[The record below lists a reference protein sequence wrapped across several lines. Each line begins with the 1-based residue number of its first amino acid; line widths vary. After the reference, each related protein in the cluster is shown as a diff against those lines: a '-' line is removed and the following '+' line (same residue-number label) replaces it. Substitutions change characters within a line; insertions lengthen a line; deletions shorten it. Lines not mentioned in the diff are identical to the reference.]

1 MAVRTTLLVLPL
13 QSHLSSKITS
23 PSAKHMK
30 KNTVESLL
38 EHQFSEPDLL
48 WLEAAAKGINFDPRS
63 ARVELRQ
70 KIPTDYDPQ
79 KIDIRFYRDHKLTLI
94 GIRRFNPNAPLLK
107 NIESVA
113 LEIQSRL
120 LQLPVTDAIDLAQM
134 AKTIKLTEPEIQEAV
149 LALSE
154 LIPFFSGV
162 THEALY
168 QPAKVW
174 FTGPHGYD
182 VPLKFTTLDN
192 ALEQR
197 FRDMADMGRAGLL
210 HLQLGNSTV
219 QKTAEDAIEPSGV
232 SLVATQIKKNY
243 AFVIMPIDPER
254 PELVDVLAT
263 IKDVAA
269 RFEITARR
277 ADEIEHQDVITKV
290 ILNEI
295 KTCEYLIADLS
306 HERPNVYYE
315 VGYAHAHDK
324 KPILFRRQ
332 NTKLHFDLS
341 VHNVPEYKN
350 MTDLRELLTRR
361 FEAILG
367 RSASS

>member
-1 MAVRTTLLVLPL
+1 
-13 QSHLSSKITS
+13 
-23 PSAKHMK
+23 
-30 KNTVESLL
+30 
-38 EHQFSEPDLL
+38 
-48 WLEAAAKGINFDPRS
+48 
-63 ARVELRQ
+63 
-70 KIPTDYDPQ
+70 
-79 KIDIRFYRDHKLTLI
+79 
-94 GIRRFNPNAPLLK
+94 
-107 NIESVA
+107 
-113 LEIQSRL
+113 
-120 LQLPVTDAIDLAQM
+120 
-134 AKTIKLTEPEIQEAV
+134 
-149 LALSE
+149 
-154 LIPFFSGV
+154 
-162 THEALY
+162 
-168 QPAKVW
+168 
-174 FTGPHGYD
+174 
-182 VPLKFTTLDN
+182 
-192 ALEQR
+192 
-197 FRDMADMGRAGLL
+197 
-210 HLQLGNSTV
+210 
-219 QKTAEDAIEPSGV
+219 
-232 SLVATQIKKNY
+232 
-243 AFVIMPIDPER
+243 MPIDPER